1 MTSAA
6 NERDQDQY
14 EYHGRDDSETIDELP
29 VDETTWRNCSASP
42 AATSVVTA

>member
-29 VDETTWRNCSASP
+29 ASP